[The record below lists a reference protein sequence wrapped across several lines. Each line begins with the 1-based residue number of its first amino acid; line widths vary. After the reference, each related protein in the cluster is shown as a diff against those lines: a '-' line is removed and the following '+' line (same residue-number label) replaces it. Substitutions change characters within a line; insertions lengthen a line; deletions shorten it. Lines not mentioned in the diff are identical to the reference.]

1 MSLIGMASI
10 YVFFMIYSAYKS
22 KRAQLESTISS
33 DYDYEYQYQT
43 ESYDFGPYQS
53 YNSEGDRSL
62 KRGFCYNKSIA
73 SSKCDFNDN
82 DDNFSEISNQF

>member
-1 MSLIGMASI
+1 MASI
-10 YVFFMIYSAYKS
+10 YVFFMIYSAYKA

-53 YNSEGDRSL
+53 YESEGDRSL
-62 KRGFCYNKSIA
+62 ARGFCYNKSIA
-73 SSKCDFNDN
+73 SSKYDYNNTDH
-82 DDNFSEISNQF
+82 DDNFSEISN

>member
-1 MSLIGMASI
+1 MASV

-33 DYDYEYQYQT
+33 DYDYEYEYQT

-53 YNSEGDRSL
+53 YESEGARSL
-62 KRGFCYNKSIA
+62 ARGFCYNKSIA
-73 SSKCDFNDN
+73 SSKHDDYNDH
-82 DDNFSEISNQF
+82 DDNYSDISN